1 MSPTDDVRAAQ
12 PRTTAPDPGTPVHA
26 DVIVVGAGNAALT
39 AALAAHEAG
48 AKVLVLEAAPHAE
61 RGGNSRFTGGIFR
74 CAHDGLEDLLPLV
87 VEESSRWADSVA
99 VEPYTADWYT
109 EDLQSATQGRIDP
122 ELQELLVSRSL
133 ETVRWMAGKGVRWE
147 LTVGKLIDPE
157 KIPDGEQYVL
167 PPGGALRSYN
177 EGVGLMEDLFA
188 AVEREGIEVWYDSP
202 VLELITDGTACRGVV
217 VKGPQGEVAVHGVVV
232 LAAGGFEANP
242 QMRQRWLGPGWDL
255 VKVRGTRFNMGAV
268 LAAALDSGAQ
278 PTGHWGGCHAV
289 PLDADAPAV
298 GDLRLTDK
306 MSRYS
311 YPYALLINRE
321 GRRFVDEGS
330 DQVWMTYAKTGQT
343 IRAQTGAWAFQLF
356 DQKTVHLLESRY
368 STGTPV
374 VADTLEELAG
384 RLGVDAEALV
394 STVRSFNDACP
405 DGQFDPF
412 SKDGL
417 RAAPEGQPA
426 KSNWAQRIDASP
438 FVAYPVTCGI
448 TFTYGGLRIDA
459 DGRVL
464 DVAGRVMPDL
474 FATGEITGGFF
485 YHNYPAGSGLMRGA
499 IWGRIAGAR
508 AAEAAATRADE
519 GALAEVGA

>member
-1 MSPTDDVRAAQ
+1 MSTTDDVRAA
-12 PRTTAPDPGTPVHA
+12 RPGGSVRA

-39 AALAAHEAG
+39 AALSAHEAG

-74 CAHDGLEDLLPLV
+74 CRHDGLDDLVPLV
-87 VEESSRWADSVA
+87 VEESARWADSVT
-99 VEPYTADWYT
+99 VEPYTAEWYT
-109 EDLQSATQGRIDP
+109 ADLQSATQGRIDSH
-122 ELQELLVSRSL
+122 LQEALVDRSL
-133 ETVRWMAGKGVRWE
+133 DTVRWMAGKGVRWE
-147 LTVGKLIDPE
+147 LTVGKLISPE
-157 KIPDGEQYVL
+157 NLPEGEQYVL

-188 AVEREGIEVWYDSP
+188 AVDRAGIEVWYDSP
-202 VLELITDGTACRGVV
+202 VLELVMDGTDCRGVV
-217 VKGPQGEVAVHGVVV
+217 VKGPDGQVEVRGVVV

-255 VKVRGTRFNMGAV
+255 VKVRGSRFNMGAV

-289 PLDADAPAV
+289 PLDADAPPV

-321 GRRFVDEGS
+321 GDRFVDEGS
-330 DQVWMTYAKTGQT
+330 NQVWMTYAKTGQT
-343 IRAQTGAWAFQLF
+343 IRAQSGAWAFQLF
-356 DQKTVHLLESRY
+356 DQKTLHLLESRY

-374 VADTLEELAG
+374 VADTLAELADK
-384 RLGVDAEALV
+384 LGVDADAMTATVEA
-394 STVRSFNDACP
+394 FNAACP
-405 DGQFDPF
+405 DGAFDAF
-412 SKDGL
+412 RLDGL
-417 RAAPEGQPA
+417 KAAPEGQPV
-426 KSNWAQRIDASP
+426 KSNWAQRIDSGP

-448 TFTYGGLRIDA
+448 TFTYGGLRIDP

-464 DVAGRVMPDL
+464 DVAGRVMPNL

-485 YHNYPAGSGLMRGA
+485 YHNYPAGAGLMRGA
-499 IWGRIAGAR
+499 IWGRIAGAQ
-508 AAEAAATRADE
+508 AAAVAAGELAGTRA
-519 GALAEVGA
+519 